1 MAARTPTTRR
11 RNRKP
16 RGRSG
21 QGSDRTGRAHF
32 LTSLLFIKVQTTF
45 EVTRVRA
52 ILMEPRFRP
61 FIPQPFV
68 MAFHVL
74 CQLVA
79 TSVVDGTLGGLLQK
93 RCA

>member
-1 MAARTPTTRR
+1 MSASGLAADLVGGTRCH
-11 RNRKP
+11 
-16 RGRSG
+16 GRVISN
-21 QGSDRTGRAHF
+21 
-32 LTSLLFIKVQTTF
+32 KVQTTVV
-45 EVTRVRA
+45 VTRVRA

-79 TSVVDGTLGGLLQK
+79 TSVVDVTLGGLLQK